1 MNHKLNRIACLFTFT
16 ALAASSARADVLYA
30 TSYAINP
37 QLLTVDPLTGA
48 TLTSVPVTGEEALF
62 GGLCDDGT
70 NFFSID
76 GYNDGNSDRTFR
88 IDPATGTG
96 TIVGNTNFNWNFRTC
111 EVLRSTGVLYGA
123 TDNRLYTIDTNTGAA
138 TLVANLNS
146 PPNLDQMTAMAISS
160 TGDAYVS
167 DIGGASLFRLNL
179 SNGAMTFIG
188 QMNLPNW
195 LNDMSFDSNGQL
207 WGVKFQGGLYKIDT
221 NTAVATFVAS
231 SGDWAGIAFRWD
243 CQATTYCTAKINSAG
258 CTPAIGSIGVPSAT
272 AGSGFTITGSNVI
285 NNKPGLLLYTNA
297 GRAAVVFQGGLRC
310 VNSPLK
316 RSTPLTSG
324 GNPPPNDCSGV
335 YAIDMNAFAVGAL
348 GGTPAPYLVVPGAV
362 IDTQFWG
369 RDSGFPAPNNTTL
382 SDGLEY
388 SVCP

>member
-1 MNHKLNRIACLFTFT
+1 MNHKLNRVAWLFTLT
-16 ALAASSARADVLYA
+16 ALAAGSARADVLYA
-30 TSYAINP
+30 TSGPVNP
-37 QLLTVDPLTGA
+37 QLWTVDPLTGA
-48 TLTSVPVTGEEALF
+48 ILTSNQITGEEALF

-70 NFFSID
+70 NLYSID
-76 GYNDGNSDRTFR
+76 GYNDPNSDRTFR

-96 TIVGNTNFNWNFRTC
+96 VIVGNTNFNWNFRTC
-111 EVLRSTGVLYGA
+111 EVQRSTGVLYGA
-123 TDNRLYTIDTNTGAA
+123 TDNVLYTINTSTGAA
-138 TLVANLNS
+138 TLVANLSS

-167 DIGGASLFRLNL
+167 DIGNTSLFRLNL
-179 SNGAMTFIG
+179 SNGALTFIG
-188 QMNLPNW
+188 QMNIGTWFADL
-195 LNDMSFDSNGQL
+195 SFDSSGQL
-207 WGVKFQGGLYKIDT
+207 WGVKNGGGLYTIDT
-221 NTAVATFVAS
+221 TTATVTFVAS
-231 SGDWAGIAFRWD
+231 TGGWAGMAFRWD
-243 CQATTYCTAKINSAG
+243 CQATTYCTAKINSLG

-285 NNKPGLLLYTNA
+285 SNKPGLLLYTNA

-316 RSTPLTSG
+316 RSTPLSSG

-335 YAIDMNAFAVGAL
+335 YSLDMNAFAVGAL
-348 GGTPAPYLVVPGAV
+348 GGTPAAYLTVPGAV